1 LNQNRGN
8 ILRHDGA
15 QSEAIE
21 LEVHGFL
28 DGRSMNI
35 KHEWETI
42 DWLGDARQL
51 VNWVNDQ
58 AGNSVM
64 LMIRH
69 SHRLVNRGF
78 QASMTAELTAIGHE
92 TSIEFGRRLPIDRP
106 VSIFYSPHIRTEQ
119 TAERIAEGLSDSGG
133 NLVLMKELGILLGA
147 NADPMKYAAFAGEIG
162 WAQTYH
168 LWSKDMIPEDTLERM
183 KAYGQRLHPYTLEPL
198 AEDDRDSLHIHVTHD
213 MVVAAC
219 RWTYLTI
226 KNDPGLDVQFLGGFG
241 VVRADDAFSG
251 FVDGKH
257 TDLRIE
263 N

>member
-1 LNQNRGN
+1 
-8 ILRHDGA
+8 
-15 QSEAIE
+15 
-21 LEVHGFL
+21 
-28 DGRSMNI
+28 MNI

-42 DWLGDARQL
+42 DWLRDARQL
-51 VNWVNDQ
+51 TDWVNNQ
-58 AGNSVM
+58 AGNRVM

-78 QASMTAELTAIGHE
+78 QASLTAELTPIGHD
-92 TSIEFGRRLPIDRP
+92 TSVEFGRRLPTDRA

-119 TAERIAEGLSDSGG
+119 TAEGIAEGLSDSGG
-133 NLVLMKELGILLGA
+133 SLVLMKELGILLGA

-162 WAQTYH
+162 WAQTYQ
-168 LWSKDMIPEDTLERM
+168 LWSKDMIPEGTIERM
-183 KAYGQRLHPYTLEPL
+183 KMYALRLLPHTLENL
-198 AEDDRDSLHIHVTHD
+198 AKDRGDSLHIHVTHD

-241 VVRADDAFSG
+241 IFRADDAFRG

-263 N
+263 I

>member
-1 LNQNRGN
+1 
-8 ILRHDGA
+8 
-15 QSEAIE
+15 
-21 LEVHGFL
+21 
-28 DGRSMNI
+28 MNI

-51 VNWVNDQ
+51 VDWVNDQ
-58 AGNSVM
+58 TGNRVI

-78 QASMTAELTAIGHE
+78 QASLTAELTPIGHD
-92 TSIEFGRRLPIDRP
+92 TSVEFGRRLPTDRP

-119 TAERIAEGLSDSGG
+119 TAEGIAEGLSDGG
-133 NLVLMKELGILLGA
+133 GDLVLMKELGILLGA

-162 WAQTYH
+162 WARTYQ

-183 KAYGQRLHPYTLEPL
+183 RAYAQRLLPYTLKNL
-198 AEDDRDSLHIHVTHD
+198 TDDSGDSLHIHVTHD
-213 MVVAAC
+213 MVIAAC
-219 RWTYLTI
+219 RWTYLAL

-241 VVRADDAFSG
+241 IVRAADAFRG

-263 N
+263 I